1 MREKFDIFVTTERR
15 EIERRRADNFKLFEE
30 GKMETLKKEEG
41 KKDKRGKK
49 TLKRIYTD
57 MFKQLKV
64 GWRF

>member
-41 KKDKRGKK
+41 KKDKRGKN
-49 TLKRIYTD
+49 LKKNLYRY
-57 MFKQLKV
+57 V
-64 GWRF
+64 

>member
-1 MREKFDIFVTTERR
+1 MERVREKFDIFVTTERR

-49 TLKRIYTD
+49 P
-57 MFKQLKV
+57 
-64 GWRF
+64 